1 MPSYEDLAVFQRSH
15 RLTLDVYDLSADFPR
30 NERFELTPQI
40 RRSASSIPMNIAEG
54 AGRFSSKDYRRFLGI
69 AAGSANELAYQLRL
83 AADLGYADK
92 SLIDALRQ
100 EAHEVKRMLRGLSRH
115 LESSD

>member
-15 RLTLDVYDLSADFPR
+15 QLTLDVYNLSAAFPR
-30 NERFELTPQI
+30 NERFELTAQL

-83 AADLGYADK
+83 AGDLGYAEPAP
-92 SLIDALRQ
+92 IHRLRK
-100 EAHEVKRMLRGLSRH
+100 EAFEVKRMLRGLSRH
-115 LESSD
+115 LEAAN